1 MTKPTLQIALAL
13 IWKDERLLISRRLK
27 GAHLAGYWEFPG
39 GKCHADEAATA
50 CAEREALEEVGVV
63 CHALALRASIEHD
76 YADRCVVLWP
86 VDCAWQSGEP
96 QALGVADWAWVRP
109 SKLVRYEFPPANASL
124 LADLVSRPK
133 PPSPP

>member
-1 MTKPTLQIALAL
+1 MTKPTLQIAIAL
-13 IWKDERLLISRRLK
+13 IWKDECLLISRRLK

-63 CHALALRASIEHD
+63 CRAFALRASIEHD
-76 YADRCVVLWP
+76 YSERRVVLWP
-86 VDCAWQSGEP
+86 VDCAWHSGEP

-109 SKLVRYEFPPANASL
+109 SELSRYEFPPANASL
-124 LADLVSRPK
+124 LAELVSVK
-133 PPSPP
+133 

>member
-13 IWKDERLLISRRLK
+13 IWKDGCLLISRRPH
-27 GAHLAGYWEFPG
+27 GAHLAGFWEFPG

-63 CHALALRASIEHD
+63 CRALALRASIQHE
-76 YADRCVVLWP
+76 YADRRVVLLP

-96 QALGVADWAWVRP
+96 RPLGALDCAWVRP
-109 SKLVRYEFPPANASL
+109 SELARYEFPPANATL
-124 LADLVSRPK
+124 LAELVSIK
-133 PPSPP
+133 